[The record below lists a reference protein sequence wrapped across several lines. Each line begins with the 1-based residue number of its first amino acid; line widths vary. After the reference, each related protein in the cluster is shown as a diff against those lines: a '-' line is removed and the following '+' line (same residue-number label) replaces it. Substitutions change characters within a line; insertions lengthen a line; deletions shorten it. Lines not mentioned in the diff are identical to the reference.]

1 MAKSSVRIAP
11 GDVKVGP
18 TGKVTISNKK
28 LAASLKAAL
37 GGKAGIKLKPGGTSA
52 FLDVN
57 FGC

>member
-1 MAKSSVRIAP
+1 MAKTNVKIAP
-11 GDVKVGP
+11 GDVKIGP
-18 TGKVTISNKK
+18 TGKVTIENKK
-28 LAASLKAAL
+28 LAASLKAAM